1 MCQALFL
8 EEEIKRWTTT
18 VTDLGE
24 PTIPQ
29 RTQMRQ
35 YEGTAL
41 AGVLE
46 SSVGALGTQAL
57 SLPNH
62 WPHMS
67 SQ

>member
-8 EEEIKRWTTT
+8 EKEIKRWKTT

-24 PTIPQ
+24 PIIHQ
-29 RTQMRQ
+29 RTQMCQ

-46 SSVGALGTQAL
+46 RSVGSFGNTAL

-67 SQ
+67 SK